1 MDGYVHP
8 SNGKISN
15 VDCSGNDFPCSNSSN
30 HKPMEALMEQGKIKK
45 IYDNSEGPKKNFGID
60 IILENGHEIRCYT
73 NSDCSQLNDGD
84 SISFKKIDE
93 RTAQSGRVYW
103 NIEVSVFKESGGTL
117 PNQPSND
124 TDRNIKW
131 GMAFNNATRVACSM
145 PLHGDETP
153 DDRLKLIAELTP
165 KMFEIARSMST
176 TSKPDD
182 DPLF

>member
-15 VDCSGNDFPCSNSSN
+15 VDCSGNDFPGGDSYNN
-30 HKPMEALMEQGKIKK
+30 KPMEALKMPMRMEQTPKMEALMEQGKIKK

-73 NSDCSQLNDGD
+73 KNDCSQLNDGD

-93 RTAQSGRVYW
+93 RTAQSGNLYW
-103 NIEVSVFKESGGTL
+103 NIEVPVFKESGGTL

-124 TDRNIKW
+124 TDLKILR
-131 GMAFNNATRVACSM
+131 GMAFNNTTRLVCSM
-145 PLHGDETP
+145 PFHADETP
-153 DDRLKLIAELTP
+153 EDRIKLIAELNP
-165 KMFEIARSMST
+165 KMFEI
-176 TSKPDD
+176 
-182 DPLF
+182 